1 MSLLPL
7 AKLIIPYSN
16 FFNYFKNVIL
26 QLAYSYENSNQVH
39 TLHLVISGTQS
50 KTLPWKSSL
59 SWPFVFKSLIC
70 WRKQHLSY
78 RISHTFLC
86 LLMPSL
92 VVIFNFLLYPPDF
105 LYPRLQVCLE
115 AWSDVDLVF
124 WHEGFTEGAYIRP
137 MTLHCKM
144 HWDLTR
150 WLTLVSRVVT
160 WPALRAHHQPSV
172 QWFSHLL
179 LTAKISLATASGD
192 FLMLSSLLYLLISW
206 NSTRKFPY
214 QLFDYPKK
222 VI

>member
-1 MSLLPL
+1 MNLQVFITQLQWLINILPIMFYLPTSHVEYFKANPRHQYIPPLNTSLCITKREGLFKKYTTMSLLPL

-39 TLHLVISGTQS
+39 TLHLVTSGTQS

-92 VVIFNFLLYPPDF
+92 VVIFNFLFYPPDF
-105 LYPRLQVCLE
+105 LYPRL
-115 AWSDVDLVF
+115 
-124 WHEGFTEGAYIRP
+124 
-137 MTLHCKM
+137 
-144 HWDLTR
+144 
-150 WLTLVSRVVT
+150 
-160 WPALRAHHQPSV
+160 
-172 QWFSHLL
+172 
-179 LTAKISLATASGD
+179 
-192 FLMLSSLLYLLISW
+192 
-206 NSTRKFPY
+206 
-214 QLFDYPKK
+214 
-222 VI
+222 